1 VRLTLIEAHAL
12 CAALVAVDLLARAVR
27 IRWILGG
34 LGHRIGFRDAF
45 TLNAVG
51 DAACAVTPM
60 RIGGEPARLGGMLR
74 AGVPGAAAVIAIG
87 LEVLAAW
94 PVTIVAAGWLA
105 WTFAPAWWT
114 AAGPRLVSGIA
125 GAWPWVVGVAG
136 ASALAWCVV
145 RRSDG
150 AAQRGHRSLR
160 RSLRRSLVYL
170 RRIPLRLLLATA
182 PLSLVNLVARVGV
195 LPVLALTLADQPAMG
210 PLWLGSFALLYAQL
224 VLPTPSGAGAVELGF
239 LHGAAGELGPSEAS
253 LLLAWRFYTSGVGI
267 ILGVWLA
274 ARIYGVPAF
283 RRLVTGAAAR

>member
-1 VRLTLIEAHAL
+1 MRLTLIEAHAV
-12 CAALVAVDLLARAVR
+12 CAALVAADLVARAVR

-34 LGHRIGFRDAF
+34 LGHRVNFRDAF
-45 TLNAVG
+45 ALNAVG

-74 AGVPGAAAVIAIG
+74 ARVPGAAAVIAIG

-114 AAGPRLVSGIA
+114 AAGPRLVSGIV
-125 GAWPWVVGVAG
+125 GAWPWAIGVVG
-136 ASALAWCVV
+136 ASAVAWWIVP
-145 RRSDG
+145 RGGG
-150 AAQRGHRSLR
+150 AAPRARSSLR

-170 RRIPLRLLLATA
+170 RRMPLPLLLATA

-195 LPVLALTLADQPAMG
+195 LPVLALTLADPPSMG

-239 LHGAAGELGPSEAS
+239 LHGAAGDLGPAEAS
-253 LLLAWRFYTSGVGI
+253 LLVAWRFYTSGVGI
-267 ILGVWLA
+267 IVGVWLA
-274 ARIYGVPAF
+274 ARIYGVPAL